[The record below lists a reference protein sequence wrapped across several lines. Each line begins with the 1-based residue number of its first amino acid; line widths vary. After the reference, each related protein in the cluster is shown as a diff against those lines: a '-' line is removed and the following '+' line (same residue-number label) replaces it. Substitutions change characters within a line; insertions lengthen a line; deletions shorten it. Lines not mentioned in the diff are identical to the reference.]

1 MAKYKKKP
9 VIIEAVRYMIDGILP
24 DWFMDKVSDKT
35 ITTHKNGTCH
45 IKTLEGVMRSEYGD
59 YIILGVNGEVY
70 PCKPDIFEKTYERCD
85 SFAERIIENEMA
97 MAKSWDEKL
106 KNKDRKNE

>member
-1 MAKYKKKP
+1 MAKYKRKP
-9 VIIEAVRYMIDGILP
+9 AIIEAVRYMIDDILP

-45 IKTLEGVMRSEYGD
+45 IKTLEGMMRSEYGD

-97 MAKSWDEKL
+97 MAEEVRS
-106 KNKDRKNE
+106 